1 MTQLTKEHLD
11 KALDKHFKKVDQR
24 FEKMDRRFDA
34 QTKELKAY
42 TDERFTESK
51 AHTSEQIEGLAR
63 MVQRG
68 FQEMSR
74 KLDIREE
81 VDKPKHQMR
90 QVRHDPNF
98 SMFTATQMLRAPS
111 TDHMGNAY
119 PRQRARPT
127 RNPLPQMRRRGALPL
142 S

>member
-42 TDERFTESK
+42 TDERFMESK

-74 KLDIREE
+74 KLDVRED
-81 VDKPKHQMR
+81 VDKLKRQMR
-90 QVRHDPNF
+90 QVRQ
-98 SMFTATQMLRAPS
+98 SIGLR
-111 TDHMGNAY
+111 T
-119 PRQRARPT
+119 
-127 RNPLPQMRRRGALPL
+127 
-142 S
+142 